1 MVQSKGGS
9 SRGSSS
15 REFGIT
21 FEIEPPAA
29 VRPGTPF
36 TLPVVVAVRP
46 VGNQVNPAVQQMV
59 AHASLRSETGAA
71 AATGLAGT
79 LTSSVRSRNGNTT
92 SGFAKFS
99 PLSIAQPGRYR
110 IRVILGAASQSG
122 VTTKEYVDSGVIDVH
137 AGAEAVQRP
146 TPLQISKLQAM
157 TAENIDITPAD
168 IAAWQRAA

>member
-1 MVQSKGGS
+1 MVQSNAGNAG
-9 SRGSSS
+9 GSSS

-21 FEIEPPAA
+21 FEIEPPTA

-46 VGNQVNPAVQQMV
+46 AGNPGNQAVQHMV
-59 AHASLRSETGAA
+59 AHASLRSETGAV
-71 AATGLAGT
+71 AATGLTGT

-99 PLSIAQPGRYR
+99 PLSIARPGRYR
-110 IRVILGAASQSG
+110 IRVILGAASHSG
-122 VTTKEYVDSGVIDVH
+122 VTTKEYVDSGVIHVH
-137 AGAEAVQRP
+137 AGAEAVQHP
-146 TPLQISKLQAM
+146 TPLQISKLQSL

>member
-1 MVQSKGGS
+1 MVQNNGANGG
-9 SRGSSS
+9 GSSS

-21 FEIEPPAA
+21 FEIEPPTA

-46 VGNQVNPAVQQMV
+46 VGNPVDPAVQQMV

-79 LTSSVRSRNGNTT
+79 LTSSVRSRHGNTT

-110 IRVILGAASQSG
+110 IRVMLGAASHSG
-122 VTTKEYVDSGVIDVH
+122 VTTKEYVDSGVIHVH
-137 AGAEAVQRP
+137 AGAAAAQRP
-146 TPLQISKLQAM
+146 TPLQISKLQSM